1 MDKKQAKSLFTK
13 YTNNQSSDEE
23 NDLLETFLDS
33 YQDKTSEDF
42 EESTVQNSK
51 EKIWNNI
58 ISTIEP
64 KPIEKKLNFFSFY
77 TLYAVAASIVLF
89 FSISFYFT
97 NYTGRKTNT
106 TTTIAAQKVILTGS
120 DKALL
125 TLENGETVSLEKGK
139 NYTGQNANSNGET
152 LVYQNDNS
160 ETDANIKYNYLTI
173 PRGGQFFVQLA
184 DGTKVWLN
192 SESKLKF
199 PIAFK
204 DGQSRKIELV
214 YGEAYF
220 DVSSSKNHQGANF
233 NVATKGQKIE
243 VLGTEFNVKAYQDE
257 QTIATTLV
265 EGKIKYQFKDNT
277 EFVKP
282 NEQII
287 LNLEN
292 DKITSQMV
300 NVHNETAWK
309 DGIFSFKGKNL
320 KEIMKVLSRWYDVE
334 VVFENKNI
342 ENLTF
347 KGVLGKDQSIEEIL
361 SSIKSASLINSYNIK
376 DKTIYLK

>member
-1 MDKKQAKSLFTK
+1 MDKIQAKSLFTK

-77 TLYAVAASIVLF
+77 TLYAVAASIVLL

-97 NYTGRKTNT
+97 NYTGQKTNT

-160 ETDANIKYNYLTI
+160 ETDTTIKYNYLTI

-204 DGQSRKIELV
+204 EGQSRNIELV

-292 DKITSQMV
+292 EKITSQMV